1 MTFNLSSRDAK
12 SARAGRI
19 TRRSTL
25 AFVFAIATASTLGA
39 CASGHSHRGGGGEG
53 RMIVHLTNDL
63 APPSDVSVYAVAPD
77 GVRHALG
84 DVPPNDHRVLRIP
97 SDISPGTRYHLI
109 ADRGLGR
116 PEVSQPITA
125 TSEDMIIDWDLQT
138 NSMWFPDASQ

>member
-1 MTFNLSSRDAK
+1 MSLNVSPRDAN

-25 AFVFAIATASTLGA
+25 GVMIAIAAISTAGA
-39 CASGHSHRGGGGEG
+39 CATGHSHKGDDTQG

-63 APPSDVSVYAVAPD
+63 APPSDVTVYAVGRD
-77 GVRHALG
+77 GVRRVLG
-84 DVPPNDHRVLRIP
+84 DVPPNDHKVLRVP
-97 SDISPGTRYHLI
+97 SDISPGTTYHLI

-116 PEVSQPITA
+116 PVVSQPITA
-125 TSEDMIIDWDLQT
+125 TDQDMIIDWDMQT